1 MMLGYGGS
9 GAFWFFILQAWGIS
23 LEIVIQYLFTGSPR
37 PLKDQ
42 PPTIAWRLLGYV
54 WVVSW
59 FIMVAPL
66 MQQPMVEANVFLSAP
81 NSPLSQRVGR
91 LLALDVI

>member
-1 MMLGYGGS
+1 MMLGYGGK

-23 LEIVIQYLFTGSPR
+23 LEIMAQYIVTGCSR
-37 PLKDQ
+37 PLHDK
-42 PPTIAWRLLGYV
+42 PPAKAWRLLGYV

-59 FIMVAPL
+59 FIAVAPF
-66 MQQPMVEANVFLSAP
+66 MQQPMIEANVFLGAP

>member
-9 GAFWFFILQAWGIS
+9 GAFWFFILQGWGIS
-23 LEIVIQYLFTGSPR
+23 LEVVARYLVTGCSR
-37 PLKDQ
+37 PLKDK
-42 PPTIAWRLLGYV
+42 PPATIWRIIGYI

-59 FIMVAPL
+59 FVTVAPL
-66 MQQPMVEANVFLSAP
+66 MQQPMVEANAFLSAP
-81 NSPLSQRVGR
+81 NSPLSQKVGR